1 MRVRKTETERERER
15 ERDRRQR
22 MRKVKKKIEKNTQIP
37 FDSIS
42 RVRIVRIG
50 DLILGKMEIV
60 H

>member
-15 ERDRRQR
+15 ERPAAEDE
-22 MRKVKKKIEKNTQIP
+22 KSEKKIEKNTQIP